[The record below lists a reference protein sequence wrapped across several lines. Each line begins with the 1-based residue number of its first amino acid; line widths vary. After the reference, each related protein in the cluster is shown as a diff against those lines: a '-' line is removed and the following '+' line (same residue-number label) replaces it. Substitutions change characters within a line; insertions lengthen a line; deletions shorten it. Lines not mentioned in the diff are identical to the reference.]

1 MKRISAILLA
11 LLLAGTCVGCGEAV
25 EDTTADT
32 APVSGETTAE
42 TADEGGWQYPAVNY
56 DGAAYR
62 VLNFDQLWNMYIHV
76 DAAELTGEALNDAVY
91 NRNRTVE
98 EKLNVVIDEKT
109 MERGDAGAITLITDH
124 AQTTIMAGL
133 DEYDVMMLPVNQN
146 ISLVTEGYFTDLA
159 QVDGLHLSE
168 TWWDQ
173 DIIDA
178 VTLDG
183 KLYFTSGSANLMA
196 FEAMWCLY
204 FNENLLADNGL
215 DKPYDLVREGKWTI
229 DKLSEYCAAVANLN
243 GDTAFAWD
251 KNGSCFWGISSLNS
265 SPEKFLF
272 SSGVRYTTTDGDGN
286 IVFGLENDHFYTVI
300 DKLAN
305 LLDGS
310 AGMTLKANS
319 SDLDVE
325 KGGYVHVFQARRS
338 LFLTG
343 EVKAAQLLRD
353 MDDTFGIVPFPK
365 ADEAQESYMTNLAP
379 QLFYLT
385 IPTTNRSLDMT
396 ANVSEVLAH
405 DSFEKVIP
413 VYYSNVVEHKGLRNE
428 ESVEMLEIMRQT
440 RAVDIGIVYSWA
452 AGLNTELTN
461 KLFNGDNQVASVVA
475 SQKPAV
481 EAAIN
486 SFMEFLKK

>member
-1 MKRISAILLA
+1 MKKISTLLLA
-11 LLLAGTCVGCGEAV
+11 LLLLAGTYTGCGESVDETIA
-25 EDTTADT
+25 DTTA
-32 APVSGETTAE
+32 PVLEETVGER
-42 TADEGGWQYPAVNY
+42 DGWQYPAVNY
-56 DGAAYR
+56 DGASYR

-76 DAAELTGEALNDAVY
+76 DAHEQTGEALNDAVY

-98 EKLNVVIDEKT
+98 EKLNVLIDEKV

-146 ISLVTEGYFTDLA
+146 ISLVTEGYFMDLM
-159 QVDGLHLSE
+159 QVDGLHLAE
-168 TWWDQ
+168 TWWDR
-173 DIIDA
+173 DIIDT

-183 KLYFTSGSANLMA
+183 KLYFTSGASNLMA

-204 FNENLLADNGL
+204 FNENLLADNNL
-215 DKPYDLVREGKWTI
+215 DKPYDLVKEGKWTI
-229 DKLSEYCAAVANLN
+229 DKLAEYCATVANLN
-243 GDTAFAWD
+243 NDTSFVWD

-272 SSGVRYTTTDGDGN
+272 SAGVRYTNTDANGN
-286 IVFGLENDHFYTVI
+286 ISFALENDHFYAVI

-305 LLDGS
+305 LLSGS
-310 AGMTLKANS
+310 AGMTLKAAS

-365 ADEAQESYMTNLAP
+365 ADESQANYMTNLAP

-385 IPTTNRSLDMT
+385 IPTTNKNLAMT
-396 ANVSEVLAH
+396 ADVSEVLAH

-413 VYYSNVVEHKGLRNE
+413 VYYNNVVEHKGLRNE

-440 RAVDIGIVYSWA
+440 RSVDIGIVYAWA
-452 AGLNTELTN
+452 ANLNTELTN
-461 KLFNGDNQVASVVA
+461 KLFAGSNQVASVVA

-481 EAAIN
+481 ESAMEG
-486 SFMEFLKK
+486 FMEFLKD